1 MPTEKY
7 NHLMNLTAKNIVRR
21 RLRSILT
28 IISVIIGIATI
39 VSLFLISDGLFNYVE
54 DVFMT
59 MGINTIFIFP
69 VSFQGG
75 PTQSIGRVSQ
85 DIQITEN
92 DLKVIE
98 RINEIEY
105 AIGFSFRTGKIEHKN
120 ETMFQFVIFTN
131 PKEIDKTFEIMNME
145 LKDGKDFQGREGY
158 NVIIGPHVADKMFKD
173 PIKIGQKIKIQEKD
187 FKVIGILKSMG
198 NVQDDSQVYITR
210 KAGEELFGIGDTLD
224 QIYANVKTEYDP
236 LEVKEEIEK
245 RLEKIHGKDKFY
257 IITAKQVL
265 EIIKSVLNL
274 LKVILVS
281 IGLISLVV
289 GSIGIM
295 NSIYTSV
302 IERTKEIGILK
313 SLGARKEDI
322 YFIFTFESVLLS
334 LIGGIIGLG
343 LGIAIAKAVE
353 WYAASQGFLTL
364 KVVVDWQIILIALGV
379 SLLVGIIA
387 GLLPSRKASKM
398 NIVNALRNM
407 F

>member
-1 MPTEKY
+1 MSVEKY
-7 NHLMNLTAKNIVRR
+7 NHLMDLTTKNVVRR
-21 RLRSILT
+21 KLRSILT

-54 DVFMT
+54 EVFMT

-75 PTQSIGRVSQ
+75 PNQSIGRISE
-85 DIQITEN
+85 DIQITQN
-92 DLKVIE
+92 DLRIVE

-105 AIGFSFRTGKIEHKN
+105 AIGFSFRTGKIEYKGEN
-120 ETMFQFVIFTN
+120 NFQFVIFTE
-131 PKEIDKTFEIMNME
+131 PKQIDKTFELMNIE
-145 LKDGKDFQGREGY
+145 IREGKHFEGKEGN
-158 NVIIGPHVADKMFKD
+158 NVILGPYIADKLFKD
-173 PIKIGQKIKIQEKD
+173 PIRVGQKITIQGKD

-198 NVQDDSQVYITR
+198 NAQDDSQVYITR
-210 KAGEELFGIGDTLD
+210 KNGEELFGIENTLD
-224 QIYANVKTEYDP
+224 QIYANVKEGYDP
-236 LEVKEEIEK
+236 LVVQEEVEK
-245 RLEKIHGKDKFY
+245 RLEREHGSDKFY

-265 EIIKSVLNL
+265 EIIKSVLGL

-289 GSIGIM
+289 GSIGIV

-313 SLGARKEDI
+313 SLGAKREDI

-334 LIGGIIGLG
+334 MVGGVIGLG
-343 LGIAIAKAVE
+343 LGIGIAKAVE

-364 KVVVDWQIILIALGV
+364 RIVVDWQIILIALVV
-379 SLLVGIIA
+379 SLVVGIIS

-398 NIVNALRNM
+398 KVVDALRNTV
-407 F
+407 